1 VTEVV
6 ARLGASPLPDGS
18 CRFAVWAP
26 AAARV
31 DVHLLDPDR
40 LEPLRPAG
48 DGYFE
53 GLVADA
59 GPGRRYTYRLDGGEG
74 LPDPASALQPE
85 GVAGPSEVVDP
96 GFGWTDGGWR
106 GRPMDELVLYELH
119 VGTFTPEGTFDAIV
133 ARLPALAALGVTALE
148 LMPVAQ
154 FPGERNWGYDGVF
167 PYAVQHSYGG
177 PHGLKRLV
185 DACHAAGLAV
195 CLDVVYNHLGPE
207 GNVLARFG
215 PVFTDRYRTPWGAAI
230 NMDGRGADGVR
241 ALLIGSAL
249 RFLDEFHV
257 DALRLDAVDQIAD
270 ASAVHF
276 LAELHDRTRDL
287 SGRAGRPLHL
297 IAESDLNDPRMVTAR
312 AGGGLGMA
320 AQWSGDLHHALH
332 VLLTGEREG
341 YYADFGGTAAL
352 AKAYRDAFVYD
363 GARSTYRG
371 RRHGAPARGMHGRHF
386 VVFSQ
391 THDQV
396 GNRMLGD
403 RLASTAGFEAA
414 KLAAG
419 AVLLAPFVPLL
430 FMGEEYAEAAP
441 FPYFTS
447 HSDPALIEAVRRGR
461 AQEFEAFRW
470 AGEPP
475 DPQSQDTFRRA
486 VLRWDDRTMGNHA
499 HMLAL
504 STELLRLRRE
514 LPPLRALDPRGVEVA
529 RGDAPPVVWV
539 LRTDADA
546 GSDGGAALLCLHFGP
561 EPCRLEVPFHD
572 AEWRPLLDS
581 ADVRFGGP
589 GAGGLDG
596 VLLVQPT
603 SFVLLGGGHR
613 G

>member
-1 VTEVV
+1 LTEFRP
-6 ARLGASPLPDGS
+6 RLGASPLADGS

-26 AAARV
+26 AADRV
-31 DVHLLDPDR
+31 SLHLRDPDR
-40 LEPLRPAG
+40 SEPLRPAG

-53 GLVADA
+53 GHLAEV
-59 GPGRRYTYRLDGGEG
+59 GPGRRYTYRLDDGDE

-85 GVAGPSEVVDP
+85 GVAGPSEVVDA
-96 GFGWTDGGWR
+96 GFPWTDGEWR

-119 VGTFTPEGTFDAIV
+119 VGTFTPEGTFDAIIP
-133 ARLPALAALGVTALE
+133 RLPALAALGVTALE

-185 DACHAAGLAV
+185 DASHAAGLAV
-195 CLDVVYNHLGPE
+195 CLDVVHNHIGPE

-215 PVFTDRYRTPWGAAI
+215 PVFTERYRTPWGAAI
-230 NMDGRGADGVR
+230 NMDGRGSDGVR
-241 ALLIGSAL
+241 GLLIGSAL
-249 RFLDEFHV
+249 RLMDEFHV

-270 ASAVHF
+270 ASAIHF
-276 LAELHDRTRDL
+276 LAELHDRTQEL
-287 SGRAGRPLHL
+287 AARAGRPLHL
-297 IAESDLNDPRMVTAR
+297 IAESDLNDPRMITAR
-312 AGGGLGMA
+312 AGGGLGMES
-320 AQWSGDLHHALH
+320 QWSGDLHHALH
-332 VLLTGEREG
+332 VLLTGERDG
-341 YYADFGGTAAL
+341 YYADFGGTPAL

-363 GARSTYRG
+363 GARSAFRG
-371 RRHGAPARGMHGRHF
+371 RHHGAPARGMHGRRF

-396 GNRMLGD
+396 GNRMMGD
-403 RLASTAGFEAA
+403 RLAATAGFEAA

-441 FPYFTS
+441 FQYFTS
-447 HSDPALIEAVRRGR
+447 HSDPALVGAVRRGR

-470 AGEPP
+470 AGQPP
-475 DPQSQDTFRRA
+475 DPQSEETFRRST
-486 VLRWDDRTMGNHA
+486 LRWDERTSGAHA
-499 HMLAL
+499 QMLAL
-504 STELLRLRRE
+504 YGELLSLRRG
-514 LPPLRALDPRGVEVA
+514 LAPLRALDPRGVEVA
-529 RGDAPPVVWV
+529 RSDQPPVVWV
-539 LRTDADA
+539 LRTEA
-546 GSDGGAALLCLHFGP
+546 GGNSALLCLHFGRDA
-561 EPCRLEVPFHD
+561 CRLEVPFHD
-572 AEWRPLLDS
+572 AEWRTLIDS

-589 GAGGLDG
+589 GAGGLDAA
-596 VLLVQPT
+596 LTLQPT